1 VASYIFI
8 LVNWV
13 LNIFGGILSQE
24 QSQEQP
30 QQQPSASS
38 PKSTEKAGILRF
50 FREMGSAL
58 AMALV
63 AIVYVIQ
70 AFQIPTGSMEDSLL
84 VGDFLLGLKFVY
96 GAPIVPFSQELGI
109 KHRFP
114 ALTKP
119 KPGDV
124 VIFRYPGADKKDY
137 IKRMAAGPGDVIEII
152 GNTIL
157 VVNGREIALP
167 PRGKYTGNNRPDQ
180 RIADFAPLYIPAK
193 GDILAP
199 DTMQIREFLFF
210 KNLVHQE
217 NPTKNVR
224 MHFDLYID
232 GELANNVA
240 FNFSGA
246 RVSLQDLQ
254 SGKLTFRNEM
264 MRRTEIFD
272 FNRFDDWTTLDH
284 FLETIRRNFPARDVE
299 IRKTLFIGDAR
310 VDSYAVQFDNYFMIG
325 DNRDNSLD
333 SRYWGYLN
341 RNFVKA
347 KAFILYFSF
356 DSSKPLWQLPAN
368 IRWDRV
374 GKLIRDWDGV
384 NDLNERIKY

>member
-1 VASYIFI
+1 MS
-8 LVNWV
+8 L
-13 LNIFGGILSQE
+13 E
-24 QSQEQP
+24 QSLEQAKEPQP
-30 QQQPSASS
+30 QPPSAAKP
-38 PKSTEKAGILRF
+38 PKSNEKAGILRF

-58 AMALV
+58 AMALI

-109 KHRFP
+109 KRRFP
-114 ALTKP
+114 AVTKP

-124 VIFRYPGADKKDY
+124 VIFRYPGTDKKDY
-137 IKRMAAGPGDVIEII
+137 IKRMVAGPGDVIEII
-152 GNTIL
+152 GNTTL
-157 VVNGREIALP
+157 VVNGANIKLP
-167 PRGKYTGNNRPDQ
+167 PRGKYTGGNRADP
-180 RIADFAPLYIPAK
+180 RITNFAPLYIPAK
-193 GDILAP
+193 GDILTP
-199 DTMQIREFLFF
+199 DTMPVREFLFF

-217 NPTKNVR
+217 NPTKKVR

-232 GELANNVA
+232 GELANNAV
-240 FNFSGA
+240 FNFNDV

-254 SGKLTFRNEM
+254 NGKLTFRNEM
-264 MRRTEIFD
+264 MRRTEVFD
-272 FNRFDDWTTLDH
+272 FNRFDDWTTLDY
-284 FLETIRRNFPARDVE
+284 FLETIRKNFPGRDVSV
-299 IRKTLFIGDAR
+299 RNTLFLGDAR

-356 DSSKPLWQLPAN
+356 DSSKPLWQLPMN

-384 NDLNERIKY
+384 QERNERVKF